1 MSIHFLRL
9 DNEAIAGGE
18 SLKDKERYTIAVP
31 EYLVGDPAWGI
42 PRVLPEGR
50 SGLIDLDAVVLYLH
64 RLRPPIVSSSDP
76 RFLSTRR

>member
-1 MSIHFLRL
+1 MREIRFTNGRK
-9 DNEAIAGGE
+9 
-18 SLKDKERYTIAVP
+18 LKDKERYTVAVP